1 MALPRLRPYGAI
13 DFERVSMSELLKLN
27 FAPLALPKRG
37 TLVLLTDEKLGLG
50 KLASVLQKKS
60 GRSIAKAAAAA
71 KFKGKRGATLD
82 ILLPRGLKYE
92 RLVVIGLGKIS
103 EMKAID
109 WINLGGRI
117 ASQLSAWKT
126 EDAFILAEL
135 PAGALEVEKAADM
148 ALGARLASY
157 KFDRYKVKTKD
168 KDVGKL
174 KRLTFLV
181 ANAAEAR
188 KHMTAIQAV
197 TEGVDIARELVNAP
211 PNILGPVEFAAEC
224 KKLSKLGVKVTVFTE
239 REMKKLGMGALL
251 GVGQGSAATR
261 GSRLAVMEW
270 NGGSKKQK
278 PVAMVGK
285 GVVFDTG
292 GISIKPADKMEDM
305 KGDMAGAACVT
316 GLMHT
321 LAARK
326 ARANVIGVVGLVEN
340 MPDANAQRPGDIVTS
355 MSGQTIEIIN
365 TDAEGRL
372 VLADALW
379 YTQERFKPQAMI
391 DLATLTG
398 AVLVALGQEHAGLFS
413 NNDELAQRL
422 LACGKTTGEKLWQ
435 LPLSEDYNKLM
446 NSKFAD
452 MKNSGGR
459 YAGSITAAQFL
470 QRFVNNVPWAH
481 LDIAGTGMGMS
492 PSDINKSWGPG
503 FGVRLLNNF
512 IAEHYED

>member
-1 MALPRLRPYGAI
+1 MREG
-13 DFERVSMSELLKLN
+13 FSMPELLKLN
-27 FAPLALPKRG
+27 FTPLALPKSG
-37 TLVLLTDEKLGLG
+37 TLVVLTDEKLALG
-50 KLASVLQKKS
+50 KLASALQKKS
-60 GRSIAKAAAAA
+60 GRLIEKAAASV
-71 KFKGKRGATLD
+71 KFKGKRNATLD
-82 ILLPRGLKYE
+82 ILLPRNLRYE

-109 WINLGGRI
+109 WLNLGGRI
-117 ASQLSAWKT
+117 ASQLSAWKA
-126 EDAFILAEL
+126 EDASILAEV
-135 PAGALEVEKAADM
+135 PDGPIDVEKAADM

-157 KFDRYKVKTKD
+157 KFERYKVKTRD
-168 KDVGKL
+168 KEGVRL
-174 KRLTFLV
+174 KRLNFLV
-181 ANAAEAR
+181 ADAAEAK
-188 KHMTAIQAV
+188 KHIARIYAV
-197 TEGVDIARELVNAP
+197 AEGVDIARELVNAP

-224 KKLSKLGVKVTVFTE
+224 KKLIKLGVKVTVLAE
-239 REMKKLGMGALL
+239 KDMKKLGMNALL
-251 GVGQGSAATR
+251 GVGQGSAASR
-261 GSRLAVMEW
+261 GSRLAIMEW
-270 NGGSKKQK
+270 NGGSKKQR
-278 PVAMVGK
+278 PVAIVGK

-321 LAARK
+321 LASRK
-326 ARANVIGVVGLVEN
+326 ARANIVGVVGLVEN
-340 MPDANAQRPGDIVTS
+340 MPDANAQRPGDIITS

-379 YTQERFKPQAMI
+379 YTQSKFKPQAMI

-398 AVLVALGQEHAGLFS
+398 AILVALGQEHAGLFS

-422 LACGKTTGEKLWQ
+422 LMSGKATGEKLWQ

-459 YAGSITAAQFL
+459 FAGSITAAQFL

-481 LDIAGTGMGMS
+481 LDIAGTGMSANM
-492 PSDINKSWGPG
+492 SDINKSWGPG

-512 IAEHYED
+512 IAEHYEG